1 MRHRFTFDFQP
12 TLNNIKPFALG
23 LLLSLGHSQSSAN
36 ESSATALVSTP
47 EQAKITQE
55 ILQFIEHQH
64 YQTRDINDQFASDVY
79 QQYLEAIDPQH
90 IYLTQADL
98 KAYQHL
104 ATELDEQL
112 SKGQLNALV
121 ELFNLMQTRRIQAVN
136 FNLQWLQ
143 DEASSFDFERQEH
156 IAINAD
162 QRPRQTSLGE
172 LEDLWRKLL
181 KNQFI
186 NGLIE
191 NETMNQIRS
200 RLIKRYDNQAKR
212 LAQIDER
219 DMFTSIA
226 NSITMVA
233 DPHTSYLSPRNV
245 EDFNIDMSLSL
256 EGIGAVLQRDN
267 DYTKIVRI
275 VVGGPADKAGELEA
289 TDYIIGVA
297 QQGEDM
303 VDVVGWRLDDVVNL
317 IRGPKGSVVTLQVI
331 KGGDL
336 QTRPELLNI
345 TRNKVKLEDQAAT
358 QEIVALETD
367 IGPIKI
373 GVIKLPTFY
382 FDFEG
387 YRSGDKDYR
396 STSRDVFHLVA
407 ELREAEVDGII
418 VDLRNNGGG
427 SLIEANQLTGLF
439 IEQGP
444 TVQVKYNNGHI
455 EKHQDRNS
463 SLIYAGPMAVLVNRI
478 SASASEIFAAA
489 MQDYQRALIVG
500 GQTYGKGTVQTL
512 TNLSQGQIKYTQAK
526 FYRVTGAST
535 QHKGVVPDV
544 TLPTL
549 IDHNRVGESNLDYAL
564 AWDQVAALDHP
575 RYINLP
581 QIVPMLQ
588 EQQEQRSQAD
598 PDLAYA
604 MQVKAY
610 REQEEKILSLN
621 LKNRENTWEAEKQWY
636 LDAINQLRDKQG
648 LASIDDVDDHD
659 FDYEAAEDDPYIQ
672 ATSQV
677 LLDWIRLAR
686 E

>member
-1 MRHRFTFDFQP
+1 M
-12 TLNNIKPFALG
+12 
-23 LLLSLGHSQSSAN
+23 QS
-36 ESSATALVSTP
+36 
-47 EQAKITQE
+47 
-55 ILQFIEHQH
+55 
-64 YQTRDINDQFASDVY
+64 
-79 QQYLEAIDPQH
+79 
-90 IYLTQADL
+90 
-98 KAYQHL
+98 
-104 ATELDEQL
+104 
-112 SKGQLNALV
+112 
-121 ELFNLMQTRRIQAVN
+121 RRLQAVN

-143 DEASSFDFERQEH
+143 DDTNSFDFERQEN
-156 IAINAD
+156 IAIHAD
-162 QRPRQTSLGE
+162 QHPRQANLAE

-191 NETMNQIRS
+191 DETMAQIRS
-200 RLIKRYDNQAKR
+200 RLIKRYDNQVKR

-219 DMFTSIA
+219 DMFTTIA

-289 TDYIIGVA
+289 ADYIVGVA
-297 QQGEDM
+297 QEDQDM

-317 IRGPKGSVVTLQVI
+317 IRGPKGSVVSLHVL

-336 QTRPELLNI
+336 QARPELLKI

-358 QEIVALETD
+358 QEIVELETD
-367 IGPIKI
+367 IGAIKI

-387 YRSGDKDYR
+387 YRRGDKDYR

-455 EKHQDRNS
+455 EKHQDRNN

-549 IDHNRVGESNLDYAL
+549 IDHKRVGESNLDYAL
-564 AWDQVAALDHP
+564 PWDQVAALDHP

-581 QIVPMLQ
+581 QIVPLLQ
-588 EQQEQRSQAD
+588 EQQAMRSQAD

-604 MQVKAY
+604 MQVKEY
-610 REQEEKILSLN
+610 RAREKQTLSLQ
-621 LKNRENTWEAEKQWY
+621 LSAREKAWQEEKQWY
-636 LDAINQLRDKQG
+636 LNAINQLRDKQG
-648 LASIDDVDDHD
+648 LASIDDVEDHD

-686 E
+686 

>member
-1 MRHRFTFDFQP
+1 MQQRFSDNLHRHLDS
-12 TLNNIKPFALG
+12 LKA
-23 LLLSLGHSQSSAN
+23 LSLGLILG
-36 ESSATALVSTP
+36 ATSYTINADTHLPPPLTSTP
-47 EQAKITQE
+47 EQGKITQE

-64 YQTRDINDQFASDVY
+64 YQTREINDDFAADVY
-79 QQYLEAIDPQH
+79 QQYLEVIDPQR
-90 IYLTQADL
+90 IYLSKEDL

-104 ATELDEQL
+104 STKLDEQL
-112 SKGQLNALV
+112 SKGQLAPLV
-121 ELFNLMQTRRIQAVN
+121 DLFNLMQQRRLQAVD
-136 FNLQWLQ
+136 FNLDWLQ
-143 DEASSFDFERQEH
+143 DENSSFDFKHQEEL
-156 IAINAD
+156 AIKANEH
-162 QRPRQTSLGE
+162 PRQANLAA
-172 LEDLWRKLL
+172 LQNLWRKLL

-191 NETMNQIRS
+191 DETTAQIRS
-200 RLIKRYDNQAKR
+200 RLLKRYENQAKR
-212 LAQIDER
+212 LAQVDER

-226 NSITMVA
+226 NSITMVT
-233 DPHTSYLSPRNV
+233 DPHTTYLSPRNV

-256 EGIGAVLQRDN
+256 EGIGAVLQREN

-275 VVGGPADKAGELEA
+275 VVGGPADKAGQLEA

-297 QQGEDM
+297 QQGEEM

-317 IRGPKGSVVTLQVI
+317 IRGPKGSVVGLHVL
-331 KGGDL
+331 KRGDL
-336 QTRPELLNI
+336 QTHPELLKI

-358 QEIVALETD
+358 QEIVELETD

-387 YRSGDKDYR
+387 YRRGDKDYR

-444 TVQVKYNNGHI
+444 TVQVKNNNGHI

-463 SLIYAGPMAVLVNRI
+463 TLIYAGPMAVLVNRI

-535 QHKGVVPDV
+535 QHKGVTPDI

-549 IDHNRVGESNLDYAL
+549 IDHSRIGESNLDYAL
-564 AWDQVAALDHP
+564 PWDQVAALDHP

-598 PDLAYA
+598 PDFAYVMHVKNYRDKEQDMISLQLAT
-604 MQVKAY
+604 
-610 REQEEKILSLN
+610 RETAWQE
-621 LKNRENTWEAEKQWY
+621 EKQWY
-636 LDAINQLRDKQG
+636 LDAINQLRKKQG
-648 LASIDDVDDHD
+648 LVTIDDVEDHD
-659 FDYEAAEDDPYIQ
+659 FDYETAENDPYIQ

-686 E
+686 

>member
-1 MRHRFTFDFQP
+1 MRQRFTPNLQN
-12 TLNNIKPFALG
+12 TLSHIKPFALG
-23 LLLSLGHSQSSAN
+23 LLLSLGHSQVSADDT
-36 ESSATALVSTP
+36 SITTLSTTP

-55 ILQFIEHQH
+55 ILQFIERQH
-64 YQTRDINDQFASDVY
+64 YQTRDINDQFATDVY
-79 QQYLEAIDPQH
+79 QQFLEAVDPQR

-98 KAYQHL
+98 QHYQHL

-112 SKGQLNALV
+112 TKGELSSLV
-121 ELFNLMQTRRIQAVN
+121 ELFNLMQSRRLQAVN

-143 DEASSFDFERQEH
+143 DDSNSFDFDHQED
-156 IAINAD
+156 IAIHAD
-162 QRPRQTSLGE
+162 QHPRQANLAE

-191 NETMNQIRS
+191 DETMAQIRS
-200 RLIKRYDNQAKR
+200 RLLKRYDNQIKR

-219 DMFTSIA
+219 DMFTTIA

-289 TDYIIGVA
+289 ADYIVGVA
-297 QQGEDM
+297 QEGKDM

-317 IRGPKGSVVTLQVI
+317 IRGPKDSVVTLQVI

-336 QTRPELLNI
+336 QTRPVLLKI
-345 TRNKVKLEDQAAT
+345 TRNKVNLEDQAAT
-358 QEIVALETD
+358 QEIVELETD
-367 IGPIKI
+367 IGAIKI

-387 YRSGDKDYR
+387 YRRGDKDYR

-455 EKHQDRNS
+455 EKHQDRNN

-549 IDHNRVGESNLDYAL
+549 IDHKRVGESNLDYAL
-564 AWDQVAALDHP
+564 PWDQVAALDHP

-581 QIVPMLQ
+581 QIVPLLQ
-588 EQQEQRSQAD
+588 EQQAMRSQAD

-604 MQVKAY
+604 MQVKEY
-610 REQEEKILSLN
+610 RAREKQTLSLQ
-621 LKNRENTWEAEKQWY
+621 LSAREKAWQEEKQWY
-636 LDAINQLRDKQG
+636 LNAINQLRDKQG
-648 LASIDDVDDHD
+648 LASIDDVEDHD

-686 E
+686 

>member
-1 MRHRFTFDFQP
+1 MRQRFTPNLQN
-12 TLNNIKPFALG
+12 TLSHIKPFALG
-23 LLLSLGHSQSSAN
+23 LLLSLGHSQVSADDT
-36 ESSATALVSTP
+36 SITTLSTTP

-55 ILQFIEHQH
+55 ILQFIERQH
-64 YQTRDINDQFASDVY
+64 YQTRDINDQFATDVY
-79 QQYLEAIDPQH
+79 QQFLEAVDPQR

-98 KAYQHL
+98 QHYQHL

-112 SKGQLNALV
+112 TKGELSSLV
-121 ELFNLMQTRRIQAVN
+121 ELFNLMQSRRLQAVN

-143 DEASSFDFERQEH
+143 DDSNSFDFDHQED
-156 IAINAD
+156 IAIHAD
-162 QRPRQTSLGE
+162 QHPRQANLAE

-191 NETMNQIRS
+191 DETMAQIRS
-200 RLIKRYDNQAKR
+200 RLIKRYDNQVKR

-219 DMFTSIA
+219 DMFTTIA

-289 TDYIIGVA
+289 ADYIVGVA
-297 QQGEDM
+297 QEGKDM

-317 IRGPKGSVVTLQVI
+317 IRGPKDSVVTLQVI

-336 QTRPELLNI
+336 QTRPVLLKI
-345 TRNKVKLEDQAAT
+345 TRNKVNLEDQAAT
-358 QEIVALETD
+358 QEIVELETD
-367 IGPIKI
+367 IGAIKI

-387 YRSGDKDYR
+387 YRRGDKDYR

-455 EKHQDRNS
+455 EKHQDRNN

-549 IDHNRVGESNLDYAL
+549 IDHKRVGESNLDYAL
-564 AWDQVAALDHP
+564 PWDQVAALDHP

-581 QIVPMLQ
+581 QIVPLLQ
-588 EQQEQRSQAD
+588 EQQAMRSQAD

-604 MQVKAY
+604 MQVKEY
-610 REQEEKILSLN
+610 RAREKQTLSLQ
-621 LKNRENTWEAEKQWY
+621 LSAREKAWQEEKQWY
-636 LDAINQLRDKQG
+636 LNAINQLRDKQG
-648 LASIDDVDDHD
+648 LASIDDVEDHD

-686 E
+686 

>member
-1 MRHRFTFDFQP
+1 MQQRFSDNLHRHLDS
-12 TLNNIKPFALG
+12 LKA
-23 LLLSLGHSQSSAN
+23 LSLGLILG
-36 ESSATALVSTP
+36 ATSYTINADTHLPPPLTSTP
-47 EQAKITQE
+47 EQGKITQE

-64 YQTRDINDQFASDVY
+64 YQTREINDDFAADVY
-79 QQYLEAIDPQH
+79 QQYLEVIDPQR
-90 IYLTQADL
+90 IYLSKEDL

-104 ATELDEQL
+104 STKLDEQL
-112 SKGQLNALV
+112 SKGQLAPLV
-121 ELFNLMQTRRIQAVN
+121 DLFNLMQERRLQAVD
-136 FNLQWLQ
+136 FNLDWLQ
-143 DEASSFDFERQEH
+143 DENSSFDFKHQEEL
-156 IAINAD
+156 AIKANEH
-162 QRPRQTSLGE
+162 PRQANLAA
-172 LEDLWRKLL
+172 LQNLWRKLL

-191 NETMNQIRS
+191 DETTAQIRS
-200 RLIKRYDNQAKR
+200 RLLKRYENQAKR
-212 LAQIDER
+212 LTQVDER
-219 DMFTSIA
+219 DMFTSIT
-226 NSITMVA
+226 NSITTVT
-233 DPHTSYLSPRNV
+233 DPHTTYLSPRNV

-256 EGIGAVLQRDN
+256 EGIGAVLQREN

-275 VVGGPADKAGELEA
+275 VVGGPADKAGELKA
-289 TDYIIGVA
+289 ADYIIGVA
-297 QQGEDM
+297 QQDEYM
-303 VDVVGWRLDDVVNL
+303 VDVIGWRLDDVVNL

-331 KGGDL
+331 PGGDL
-336 QTRPELLNI
+336 QERPKLLQI

-358 QEIVALETD
+358 QEVIELETD
-367 IGPIKI
+367 IGPLKI

-387 YRSGDKDYR
+387 YRRGDKDYR

-463 SLIYAGPMAVLVNRI
+463 TLIYAGPMAVLVNRI

-535 QHKGVVPDV
+535 QHKGVIPDI

-549 IDHNRVGESNLDYAL
+549 IDHSRVGESNLDYAL
-564 AWDQVAALDHP
+564 PWDQVAALDHP

-604 MQVKAY
+604 MHVKNY
-610 REQEEKILSLN
+610 RDKEQDMISLQ
-621 LKNRENTWEAEKQWY
+621 LATRENAWQEEKQWY
-636 LDAINQLRDKQG
+636 LDAINQLRKKQG
-648 LASIDDVDDHD
+648 LVTIDDVEDHD
-659 FDYEAAEDDPYIQ
+659 FDYETAENDPYIQ

-686 E
+686 

>member
-1 MRHRFTFDFQP
+1 MRQRFTLDLQH
-12 TLNNIKPFALG
+12 TLSHIKPFALG
-23 LLLSLGHSQSSAN
+23 LLLSLGHSHANAN
-36 ESSATALVSTP
+36 EASVPALSNTP

-55 ILQFIEHQH
+55 ILQFIERQH

-79 QQYLEAIDPQH
+79 QQYLAAIDPQR

-98 KAYQHL
+98 QHYQHL

-112 SKGQLNALV
+112 SNGQLSSLV
-121 ELFNLMQTRRIQAVN
+121 ELFNLMQSRRLQAVN

-143 DEASSFDFERQEH
+143 DDNNSFDFERQED
-156 IAINAD
+156 ININAD
-162 QRPRQTSLGE
+162 QHPHQTNLAE

-186 NGLIE
+186 NALIE
-191 NETMNQIRS
+191 DEPMVQIRS
-200 RLIKRYDNQAKR
+200 RLIKRYDNQVKR

-219 DMFTSIA
+219 DMFTTIA
-226 NSITMVA
+226 NSITMVS

-289 TDYIIGVA
+289 ADYIVGVA
-297 QQGEDM
+297 QEDKDM

-317 IRGPKGSVVTLQVI
+317 IRGPKGSVVSLHVL

-336 QTRPELLNI
+336 QARPELLKI

-358 QEIVALETD
+358 QEIVELETD
-367 IGPIKI
+367 IGAIKI

-382 FDFEG
+382 FDFAG
-387 YRSGDKDYR
+387 YRRGDKDYR

-455 EKHQDRNS
+455 EKHQDRNN

-549 IDHNRVGESNLDYAL
+549 IDHKRVGESNLDYAL
-564 AWDQVAALDHP
+564 PWDQVAALDHP

-581 QIVPMLQ
+581 QIVPLLQ
-588 EQQEQRSQAD
+588 EQQAMRSQAD

-604 MQVKAY
+604 MQVKDY
-610 REQEEKILSLN
+610 RAREKQTLSLQ
-621 LKNRENTWEAEKQWY
+621 LATREKAWQDEKQWY
-636 LDAINQLRDKQG
+636 LNAINQLREKQSM
-648 LASIDDVDDHD
+648 AAIDDVEDHD
-659 FDYEAAEDDPYIQ
+659 FDYAAAEDDPYIQ

-686 E
+686 

>member
-1 MRHRFTFDFQP
+1 MRQRFTPNLQN
-12 TLNNIKPFALG
+12 TLSHIKPFALG
-23 LLLSLGHSQSSAN
+23 LLLSLGHSQVSADDT
-36 ESSATALVSTP
+36 SITTLSTTP

-55 ILQFIEHQH
+55 ILQFIERQH
-64 YQTRDINDQFASDVY
+64 YQTRDINDQFATDVY
-79 QQYLEAIDPQH
+79 QQFLEAVDPQR

-98 KAYQHL
+98 KDYQHL

-112 SKGQLNALV
+112 TKGELSSLV
-121 ELFNLMQTRRIQAVN
+121 ELFNLMQSRRLQAVN

-143 DEASSFDFERQEH
+143 DDSNSFDFDHQED
-156 IAINAD
+156 IAIHAD
-162 QRPRQTSLGE
+162 QHPRQANLAE

-191 NETMNQIRS
+191 DETMAQIRS
-200 RLIKRYDNQAKR
+200 RLLKRYDNQIKR

-219 DMFTSIA
+219 DMFTTIA

-289 TDYIIGVA
+289 ADYIVGVA
-297 QQGEDM
+297 QEGKDM

-317 IRGPKGSVVTLQVI
+317 IRGPKDSVVTLQVI

-336 QTRPELLNI
+336 QTRPVLLKI
-345 TRNKVKLEDQAAT
+345 TRNKVNLEDQAAT
-358 QEIVALETD
+358 QEIVELETD
-367 IGPIKI
+367 IGAIKI

-387 YRSGDKDYR
+387 YRRGDKDYR

-455 EKHQDRNS
+455 EKHQDRNN

-549 IDHNRVGESNLDYAL
+549 IDHKRVGESNLDYAL
-564 AWDQVAALDHP
+564 PWDQVAALDHP

-581 QIVPMLQ
+581 QIVPLLQ
-588 EQQEQRSQAD
+588 EQQAMRSQAD

-604 MQVKAY
+604 MQVKEY
-610 REQEEKILSLN
+610 RAREKQTLSLQ
-621 LKNRENTWEAEKQWY
+621 LSAREKAWQEEKQWY
-636 LDAINQLRDKQG
+636 LNAINQLRDKQG
-648 LASIDDVDDHD
+648 LASIDDVEDHD

-686 E
+686 

>member
-1 MRHRFTFDFQP
+1 MRQRFTPNLQN
-12 TLNNIKPFALG
+12 TLSHIKPFALG
-23 LLLSLGHSQSSAN
+23 LLLSLGHSQVSADDT
-36 ESSATALVSTP
+36 SITTLSTTP

-55 ILQFIEHQH
+55 ILQFIERQH
-64 YQTRDINDQFASDVY
+64 YQTRDINDQFATDVY
-79 QQYLEAIDPQH
+79 QQFLEAVDPQR

-98 KAYQHL
+98 KDYQHL

-112 SKGQLNALV
+112 TKGELSSLV
-121 ELFNLMQTRRIQAVN
+121 ELFNLMQSRRLQAVN

-143 DEASSFDFERQEH
+143 DDSNSFDFDHQED
-156 IAINAD
+156 IAIHAD
-162 QRPRQTSLGE
+162 QHPRQANLAE

-191 NETMNQIRS
+191 DETMAQIRS
-200 RLIKRYDNQAKR
+200 RLIKRYDNQVKR

-219 DMFTSIA
+219 DMFTTIA

-289 TDYIIGVA
+289 ADYIVGVA
-297 QQGEDM
+297 QEGKDM

-317 IRGPKGSVVTLQVI
+317 IRGPKDSVVTLQVI

-336 QTRPELLNI
+336 QTRPVLLKI
-345 TRNKVKLEDQAAT
+345 TRNKVNLEDQAAT
-358 QEIVALETD
+358 QEIVELETD
-367 IGPIKI
+367 IGAIKI

-387 YRSGDKDYR
+387 YRRGDKDYR

-455 EKHQDRNS
+455 EKHQDRNN

-549 IDHNRVGESNLDYAL
+549 IDHKRVGESNLDYAL
-564 AWDQVAALDHP
+564 PWDQVAALDHP

-581 QIVPMLQ
+581 QIVPLLQ
-588 EQQEQRSQAD
+588 EQQAMRSQAD

-604 MQVKAY
+604 MQVKEY
-610 REQEEKILSLN
+610 RAREKQTLSLQ
-621 LKNRENTWEAEKQWY
+621 LATREKAWQEEKQWY
-636 LDAINQLRDKQG
+636 LNAINQLREKQSM
-648 LASIDDVDDHD
+648 AAIDDVEDHD

-686 E
+686 